1 MTITLDPRDAEFFGD
16 IESLSKQIGNVGVNK
31 SKGRLEML
39 GALQRVVKQF
49 VDKYGVNDS
58 TLSDGKKVAAEL
70 GEHYEKLYQNL
81 FPSLSCGIPKLDEL
95 IGGICPQRVYLFAAR
110 PGHGKTAMIV
120 SMKRAHL
127 DLGMSVYIASAE
139 MSRLSLG
146 ERLVAQYSHI
156 PVSAQKPGISRSQ
169 FERLFEAANKI
180 AETMLFVND
189 SSGLTIE
196 QMDRDL
202 KYLSDNDQRAEV
214 CYIDYVQLLK
224 SEITDNRASSV
235 EKLTYISNEV
245 LNLSKKH
252 DIPIIAAVQENRDS
266 EKRVSFDAKLSDIK
280 GAGQFEQDAHFVA
293 HIKNEVPE
301 AGSDRI
307 IRENDFGK
315 PVLYKAQI
323 KINKNRTGPKGEVSL
338 LYNAPMMEFGDLYD

>member
-1 MTITLDPRDAEFFGD
+1 MTITLDPRDAEFYGD

-49 VDKYGVNDS
+49 VDKYGINDA
-58 TLSDGKKVAAEL
+58 TLCDGKKIADEL
-70 GEHYEKLYQNL
+70 SEHYEKLYQNL
-81 FPSLSCGIPKLDEL
+81 VPSLSCGIPKLDEL

-120 SMKRAHL
+120 TMKRAHL
-127 DLGMSVYIASAE
+127 DKGMSVYVASAE

-146 ERLVAQYSHI
+146 ERLAAHYSQIPVAQ
-156 PVSAQKPGISRSQ
+156 QKPGITRTQ
-169 FERLFEAANKI
+169 FERLYEATNQI
-180 AETMLFVND
+180 RETMLFVND
-189 SSGLTIE
+189 SSGLTVE

-202 KYLSDNDQRAEV
+202 KHLADNDQKADV

-224 SEITDNRASSV
+224 SEISDNRASSV

-252 DIPIIAAVQENRDS
+252 DIPIIAAVQENRES
-266 EKRVSFDAKLSDIK
+266 EKRATFDAKLSDIK

-301 AGSDRI
+301 TGSERI
-307 IRENDFGK
+307 LRENDFGK
-315 PVLYKAQI
+315 PILYKAQI
-323 KINKNRTGPKGEVSL
+323 KINKNRTGPKGEVNL
-338 LYNAPMMEFGDLYD
+338 IYNAPMMEFGDLYD